1 MVATLPI
8 EIVETILDQLAN
20 SKTDLHVCTLV
31 CRAWAPRSRALLFNS
46 LSTCPT
52 SPAHISE
59 PFLKTIQGVQSSHLK
74 FLVKSVKVDCCHV
87 SEFTRITFNTLRL
100 QHLTRLRLCRTDFAR
115 FEWNICLTRTLVPSL
130 DTLVLDRAVFKAPV
144 QLLHFLSS
152 PCFSKLRSLT
162 MTDISYL
169 LRSDSNSSDANWIIE
184 SWSRSSTVRSST
196 NSSSRMMLE
205 EMEIGLIPHH
215 NIFNILYHP
224 NSPFNWACLRRIT
237 FYRIWD
243 NGLIQGFLNGPLSAL
258 RCVEF
263 KETEYMYHF
272 ASSGAFNGIIQ
283 NPAILSNLTELSV
296 TFSFTY
302 DDFQFL
308 DDVVKEAQKGNQLRN
323 ISLVFPIDLKGLEI
337 ERAEPQARI
346 LDGRAVIFA
355 FASLRL
361 VDKVRLIVPIIA
373 DISRAIK
380 HFICTHF
387 DSGTNKPILVVYRQI
402 F

>member
-1 MVATLPI
+1 
-8 EIVETILDQLAN
+8 
-20 SKTDLHVCTLV
+20 
-31 CRAWAPRSRALLFNS
+31 
-46 LSTCPT
+46 
-52 SPAHISE
+52 
-59 PFLKTIQGVQSSHLK
+59 
-74 FLVKSVKVDCCHV
+74 
-87 SEFTRITFNTLRL
+87 
-100 QHLTRLRLCRTDFAR
+100 
-115 FEWNICLTRTLVPSL
+115 
-130 DTLVLDRAVFKAPV
+130 
-144 QLLHFLSS
+144 
-152 PCFSKLRSLT
+152 

-169 LRSDSNSSDANWIIE
+169 LRSDSSSSDANRIIE

-196 NSSSRMMLE
+196 NSRIMLE

-224 NSPFNWACLRRIT
+224 NSSFDWACLRRIT

-243 NGLIQGFLNGPLSAL
+243 NGLIQGFLNGPLTAL
-258 RCVEF
+258 RCIEF

-308 DDVVKEAQKGNQLRN
+308 DDVVKEAQKGNRLKN

-355 FASLRL
+355 HIEGHKAFHLHALRL
-361 VDKVRLIVPIIA
+361 W
-373 DISRAIK
+373 
-380 HFICTHF
+380 
-387 DSGTNKPILVVYRQI
+387 Y
-402 F
+402 